1 MTPAEFD
8 RPCSARRFIFEA
20 QRACPPASM
29 SEYEVFNDIIRHL
42 AIEVRIVPFPDV
54 RPVHLLDLAALKVVM
69 VRPRMDANFI
79 VRCKYRLG
87 K

>member
-1 MTPAEFD
+1 LPVTPAEFD
-8 RPCSARRFIFEA
+8 RPCLARRFIFEA
-20 QRACPPASM
+20 QRACPPASI

-42 AIEVRIVPFPDV
+42 AIEVRP
-54 RPVHLLDLAALKVVM
+54 KVVM

-79 VRCKYRLG
+79 VRGKYRLG

>member
-1 MTPAEFD
+1 MF
-8 RPCSARRFIFEA
+8 
-20 QRACPPASM
+20 
-29 SEYEVFNDIIRHL
+29 
-42 AIEVRIVPFPDV
+42 VRS
-54 RPVHLLDLAALKVVM
+54 HLLDLAALKVVM